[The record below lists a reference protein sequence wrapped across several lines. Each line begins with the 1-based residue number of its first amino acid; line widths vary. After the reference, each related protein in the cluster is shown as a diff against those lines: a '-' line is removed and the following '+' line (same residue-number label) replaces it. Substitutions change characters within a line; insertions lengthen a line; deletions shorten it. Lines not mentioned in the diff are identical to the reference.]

1 MQQVWTWFLA
11 PPAAL
16 LAAYYLSGSVERQAA
31 PLPPPPAVASLQLP
45 AAVAMA
51 LRQPAQ
57 AAPVVREPV
66 ALPREIQLSAFG
78 IIVPAEL
85 ARVPA
90 GQLLP
95 PARELFRLESVL
107 VAGERRLAVID
118 GQLYQV
124 GQPLSRR
131 YRLVQIDP
139 DGVWLRGPRGREAL
153 RFPEWRDAPPVAV
166 AAAPPVALQP
176 PPRPG
181 QAAQQAAPATTR
193 SNPVN
198 ALESEYRKILEML
211 KL

>member
-16 LAAYYLSGSVERQAA
+16 LAAYYLSGSVAGQVA
-31 PLPPPPAVASLQLP
+31 PLLPPPTVATLQLP
-45 AAVAMA
+45 AAVVAA
-51 LRQPAQ
+51 LQRPADAAPPAQ
-57 AAPVVREPV
+57 AYA
-66 ALPREIQLSAFG
+66 ALPHNIQLSAFG
-78 IIVPAEL
+78 IITPAEL
-85 ARVPA
+85 ARIPA
-90 GQLLP
+90 GRLLP

-107 VAGERRLAVID
+107 VVGERRLAVID

-124 GQPLSRR
+124 GQAVSRR
-131 YRLVQIDP
+131 YRLVQIEP
-139 DGVWLRGPRGREAL
+139 DGVWLSGPRGREAL

-176 PPRPG
+176 PPRAG
-181 QAAQQAAPATTR
+181 QAAPSGLGTPR
-193 SNPVN
+193 SNPAG

>member
-1 MQQVWTWFLA
+1 MQQIWTWFLA

-16 LAAYYLSGSVERQAA
+16 LAAYYLSGSVAGQVA
-31 PLPPPPAVASLQLP
+31 PLPPPPTVATLQLPDAVAS
-45 AAVAMA
+45 A

-57 AAPVVREPV
+57 AAPPVREPA

-78 IIVPAEL
+78 IIVPDEL

-124 GQPLSRR
+124 GQAVSRR
-131 YRLVQIDP
+131 YRLVQIEP
-139 DGVWLRGPRGREAL
+139 DKVWLSGPRGREAL
-153 RFPEWRDAPPVAV
+153 RFPEWRDALPVAV

-181 QAAQQAAPATTR
+181 QAAQSAPAATR
-193 SNPVN
+193 SNPAS